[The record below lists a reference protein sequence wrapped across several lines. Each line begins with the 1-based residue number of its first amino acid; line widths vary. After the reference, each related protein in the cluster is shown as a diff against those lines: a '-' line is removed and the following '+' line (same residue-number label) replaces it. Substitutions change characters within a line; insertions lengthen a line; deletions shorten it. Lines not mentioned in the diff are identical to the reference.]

1 VLINVES
8 CATLLNGVK
17 TLLIAALL
25 AALPAVAACTSGE
38 TSGARPS
45 SGLPSGGPSASPSTA
60 PSTPT
65 GGSSGGDQLTIIFS
79 DGSNPPVTWHL
90 TCDPPGGNHPDPA
103 TACQVLERNGDRALP
118 PVPKNK
124 LCTQVYGGPEKATI
138 TGTWKG
144 KPVNSQLSRNNGCE
158 TARWSQLVGLVPKPG
173 VR

>member
-8 CATLLNGVK
+8 CATLPNGVK
-17 TLLIAALL
+17 TLLIVGLL
-25 AALPAVAACTSGE
+25 AALPVVAACTSTE
-38 TSGARPS
+38 TPGGGPS
-45 SGLPSGGPSASPSTA
+45 SGLPPGGSTASPSAA
-60 PSTPT
+60 PSTP
-65 GGSSGGDQLTIIFS
+65 GAGSSAGELTIVFS

-90 TCDPPGGNHPDPA
+90 SCDPPGGNHPDPA

-124 LCTQVYGGPEKATI
+124 LCTQVYSGPEKATI

-144 KPVNSQLSRNNGCE
+144 TPVNSQLSRNNGCE
-158 TARWSQLVGLVPKPG
+158 TARWSQLVGLLPKPG

>member
-8 CATLLNGVK
+8 CATLPNGVK
-17 TLLIAALL
+17 TLLIVGLL
-25 AALPAVAACTSGE
+25 AALLVVAACTSTEIPG
-38 TSGARPS
+38 GGPS
-45 SGLPSGGPSASPSTA
+45 SGLPPGGSTGSPSASPSTPGA
-60 PSTPT
+60 
-65 GGSSGGDQLTIIFS
+65 GSSGGAELTVIYS

-90 TCDPPGGNHPDPA
+90 ICDPPGGNHPDPA

-124 LCTQVYGGPEKATI
+124 LCTQVYAGPEKATI

-158 TARWSQLVGLVPKPG
+158 TARWSQLVGLLPKPG
-173 VR
+173 AR